1 MLWILLLLNWV
12 SVELWMIFFSV
23 INQGS
28 EVRIKYLVRV
38 ALAAQNRCFIEK
50 KISSAFAC
58 CFDTKVNQW
67 IYLLFI
73 VYRFRTSSL
82 SSPTI
87 SIKWLL
93 SSWAQGILFFI
104 TDATSSLTAFGMTDE
119 IIPYTNSFSGSWV
132 SFRLGRK
139 VIKAWL
145 AFINDQTFF
154 VASSGYIG
162 ISKFITCLFLINL
175 KRILRLLKT

>member
-1 MLWILLLLNWV
+1 MLWILLLFNWV
-12 SVELWMIFFSV
+12 SVELWMILFSV

-28 EVRIKYLVRV
+28 EIRIKYLVRV
-38 ALAAQNRCFIEK
+38 TLAAQNRCFLQK

-58 CFDTKVNQW
+58 CFDTRVNQW

-93 SSWAQGILFFI
+93 SSWVQGILFFI
-104 TDATSSLTAFGMTDE
+104 ADATSSLTAFGITEE
-119 IIPYTNSFSGSWV
+119 IIPYINSFSGSWV
-132 SFRLGRK
+132 SFKLGK
-139 VIKAWL
+139 KAIKSWL
-145 AFINDQTFF
+145 AFINGQTFF
-154 VASSGYIG
+154 VSSSGYFG